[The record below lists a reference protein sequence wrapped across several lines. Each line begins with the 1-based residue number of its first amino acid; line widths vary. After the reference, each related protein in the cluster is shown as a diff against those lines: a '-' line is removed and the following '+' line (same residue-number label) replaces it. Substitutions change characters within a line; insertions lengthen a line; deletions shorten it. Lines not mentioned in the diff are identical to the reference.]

1 MNKLQ
6 QFYVM
11 AINYERLK
19 NNSFDLWLSLDD
31 AFENEEI
38 IALADNNCLRAIRK
52 ITGHPF
58 SPTAL
63 WQLKKEKTF
72 LMRQAE
78 SGDNRLNVCKV
89 VKQIRELLFV
99 PEFVSVTFPSNVK
112 KKDYNKFN
120 TNGFHL
126 NGKRYVWLLCGAGHQ
141 RTNRAMYCT
150 EEIYEELNKVF
161 SCGINNDVS
170 RGDK

>member
-11 AINYERLK
+11 AINYDRLK

-58 SPTAL
+58 STTAL
-63 WQLKKEKTF
+63 RQLKNEKKSI
-72 LMRQAE
+72 MRQAE
-78 SGDNRLNVCKV
+78 SSANRLGAGMII
-89 VKQIRELLFV
+89 KQIRKLLFV
-99 PEFVSVTFPSNVK
+99 PEFVSVMFPSSIK
-112 KKDYNKFN
+112 RKDYNKFN

-150 EEIYEELNKVF
+150 EEIYDELNKVL

-170 RGDK
+170 RGNK